1 MDFQVLVSKIIYEI
15 VTYNFYLPI
24 TQFTFFVG
32 LKNGLIM
39 REWSDLMD
47 YVSIECDGK
56 DYTKEL
62 KDYGVHS
69 IMFLNIKVCIR
80 TISELELGLSFLCHF
95 FFFFDFIDGA
105 LSASSLTVS
114 VRSTDLTQAANR
126 ESVFY
131 EIKINLT

>member
-1 MDFQVLVSKIIYEI
+1 MDFQVVSKIYEF
-15 VTYNFYLPI
+15 VTYNFYL
-24 TQFTFFVG
+24 FTYLFIFFVG

-69 IMFLNIKVCIR
+69 ILFLNIKVCIS
-80 TISELELGLSFLCHF
+80 TMSISELELGLSFLCQIC
-95 FFFFDFIDGA
+95 FDFIDGA

-126 ESVFY
+126 DSVFY
-131 EIKINLT
+131 EIKINLA

>member
-1 MDFQVLVSKIIYEI
+1 MDFQVVSKIYEF
-15 VTYNFYLPI
+15 VTYNFYLLTYLFI
-24 TQFTFFVG
+24 FFVG

-80 TISELELGLSFLCHF
+80 TISELELGLSFLCQIC
-95 FFFFDFIDGA
+95 FDFIDGA

-114 VRSTDLTQAANR
+114 VRSTDLTQAA
-126 ESVFY
+126 SWDSAIY
-131 EIKINLT
+131 EIKTNWA

>member
-1 MDFQVLVSKIIYEI
+1 
-15 VTYNFYLPI
+15 
-24 TQFTFFVG
+24 
-32 LKNGLIM
+32 M

-80 TISELELGLSFLCHF
+80 TISELELGLSFLCQIC
-95 FFFFDFIDGA
+95 FDFIDRA
-105 LSASSLTVS
+105 VLASSLGMS
-114 VRSTDLTQAANR
+114 MWSTDL
-126 ESVFY
+126 
-131 EIKINLT
+131 I